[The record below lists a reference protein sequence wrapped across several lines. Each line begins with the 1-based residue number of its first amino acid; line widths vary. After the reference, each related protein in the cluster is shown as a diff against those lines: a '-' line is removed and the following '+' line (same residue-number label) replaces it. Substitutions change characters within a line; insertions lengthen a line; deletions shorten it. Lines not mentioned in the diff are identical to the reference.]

1 LLFSHFLLGNQLDT
15 RLSHNRHHRIHRSS
29 ASSLQLNETSPYGDL
44 VEKIK
49 TNIILDENDLDLER
63 CHDKWMVA
71 YWGLLERNNMMS
83 FHEKHPKKAVEAL
96 VHGIRSLASKQLVRT
111 SLNLDHKH
119 LRNSVLSS
127 LTSSRKRCGPPR
139 ARAGR
144 RPSGLVKVEPKRSDS
159 SPAEASGTG
168 CQRQLRPTSQAVGWK
183 KDPRG
188 QKPWTKASRPDD
200 AGGAARGN

>member
-1 LLFSHFLLGNQLDT
+1 M
-15 RLSHNRHHRIHRSS
+15 HRSS

-119 LRNSVLSS
+119 LRNSVLSFFDFVKEKMRPAP
-127 LTSSRKRCGPPR
+127 SSRGPAPIG
-139 ARAGR
+139 ARQGGTQTERQFASRGQR
-144 RPSGLVKVEPKRSDS
+144 DRVPAAVKADEPSGGVEERP
-159 SPAEASGTG
+159 PGTEA
-168 CQRQLRPTSQAVGWK
+168 VDK
-183 KDPRG
+183 G
-188 QKPWTKASRPDD
+188 QS
-200 AGGAARGN
+200 AG